1 MVFPLHLNGGMDAL
15 PRFLQNPIRLK
26 LVLLY
31 FGIIMLLPGLG
42 DTPLVDWDENI
53 YAEASRQMV
62 ERDNYL
68 NIYINDY
75 PFAEKPPFFFW
86 EQAASY
92 HLWGINEFAA
102 RFPSVLAGLVMVI
115 FCFEVGRRIRDQYLG
130 TIWSL
135 VYLTS
140 LLPGVFARSAV
151 IDHTFNAFIAIAVFF
166 FIATTA
172 NMKRGVSSLEQ
183 EPHNIDSLY

>member
-1 MVFPLHLNGGMDAL
+1 MDAL

-31 FGIIMLLPGLG
+31 FGIVLLLPGLG

-75 PFAEKPPFFFW
+75 SFAEKTSF
-86 EQAASY
+86 
-92 HLWGINEFAA
+92 LLLG
-102 RFPSVLAGLVMVI
+102 AG
-115 FCFEVGRRIRDQYLG
+115 G
-130 TIWSL
+130 
-135 VYLTS
+135 
-140 LLPGVFARSAV
+140 LLP
-151 IDHTFNAFIAIAVFF
+151 
-166 FIATTA
+166 
-172 NMKRGVSSLEQ
+172 SLG
-183 EPHNIDSLY
+183 N